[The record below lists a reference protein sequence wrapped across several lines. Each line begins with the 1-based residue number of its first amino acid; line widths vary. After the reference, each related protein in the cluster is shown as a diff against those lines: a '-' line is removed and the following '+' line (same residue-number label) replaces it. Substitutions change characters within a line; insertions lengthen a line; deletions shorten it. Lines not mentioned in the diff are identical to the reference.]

1 MIDSPKS
8 SSKAF
13 SMLNMIQWW
22 AMEPHNL
29 PQNIANWLDERGSM
43 TQRFEQYCQTVTVEP
58 QRQQFITQQAL
69 GDEQALLPASQRYWL
84 REVRMFGDGVP
95 WLEGRTVIPEQTLS
109 GSDRGL
115 LDLNTTP
122 LGRYLFKDNRLTR
135 DYIQIGRQGEL
146 WARRSLLR
154 LSGNPLLLTEV
165 FLPASPVYQID
176 LFPNRSSLCEVKAP
190 GAQQPKCT

>member
-1 MIDSPKS
+1 M
-8 SSKAF
+8 
-13 SMLNMIQWW
+13 
-22 AMEPHNL
+22 
-29 PQNIANWLDERGSM
+29 
-43 TQRFEQYCQTVTVEP
+43 
-58 QRQQFITQQAL
+58 

-115 LDLNTTP
+115 LDLNTTQ
-122 LGRYLFKDNRLTR
+122 LGRYVFKDNRLTR

-146 WARRSLLR
+146 WARLSLLR

-165 FLPASPVYQID
+165 FLPASPVY
-176 LFPNRSSLCEVKAP
+176 
-190 GAQQPKCT
+190 

>member
-58 QRQQFITQQAL
+58 QRHQFITQSV
-69 GDEQALLPASQRYWL
+69 G
-84 REVRMFGDGVP
+84 
-95 WLEGRTVIPEQTLS
+95 
-109 GSDRGL
+109 
-115 LDLNTTP
+115 
-122 LGRYLFKDNRLTR
+122 
-135 DYIQIGRQGEL
+135 
-146 WARRSLLR
+146 
-154 LSGNPLLLTEV
+154 
-165 FLPASPVYQID
+165 
-176 LFPNRSSLCEVKAP
+176 
-190 GAQQPKCT
+190 

>member
-176 LFPNRSSLCEVKAP
+176 LFPHRSSLCDVQAP